1 MPAHK
6 IPMES
11 VRSSNLDALGYD
23 AAARTL
29 AIGFQSGHIH
39 HYFDV
44 PEEIVRDLIVAE
56 SKGRYY
62 AQFIR
67 GKFTSEKM
75 TGTCEACG
83 DIGWLGEECTDCGTR
98 HYARA
103 AA

>member
-6 IPMES
+6 IPMETIT
-11 VRSSNLDALGYD
+11 SSNLDAMGYD
-23 AAARTL
+23 ADARTL

-39 HYFDV
+39 HYFGV
-44 PEEIVRDLIVAE
+44 PEEIVHDLILAE

-62 AQFIR
+62 AQFIK

-75 TGTCEACG
+75 TGKCDACG
-83 DIGWLGEECTDCGTR
+83 DIGWLGDECTDCGTR

-103 AA
+103 A